1 MDTNTNVTTHTTL
14 TLTNAEN
21 LAIIEDRSVTQQAQ
35 DQQQDEVNYEE
46 PIYVIQDGDSNG
58 FTFKQNKVD
67 VVEFSLPEND
77 GRDEEA
83 EIEPITSGF
92 CKSSE
97 TSAGLKYV
105 DSLLNERSNGV
116 NGALSEKY
124 NGENVVN
131 KILIVSG
138 QREIFQSENSQED
151 EPEGE
156 EFDVERVMKEQKT
169 HDMYCP
175 NCNKCITDRVILKR
189 RKRKIREISKD
200 VPPEVNPG
208 QMTPMH
214 PDEVS
219 NPVERM
225 PVSETLQNE
234 RRERDSESRLEAI
247 SCFSCF
253 SIFIS
258 KGNGFLCWRFKPK
271 LTVTQ
276 HSDVPSA
283 GYIDAT
289 GRDDEKG
296 TAFPLW
302 ILTCC
307 QPYHAEKPVS
317 KPGPK
322 SPPIPEKDV
331 LPQQSEFPSQPSH
344 ATDALPEK
352 GQLASSPSQYTHTPL
367 PPEYQPTVSLDSDL
381 PTSRGPV
388 DDISSQPVPLD
399 PVRPEKENNIP
410 LWILTLCQ
418 PTESVNN
425 APRTGTKLP
434 TDDMKFPFTPS
445 DEFPVHP
452 IQSATVLDSETKLP
466 SEQQTHAASDK
477 DEPISSLD
485 TDPPP
490 TNEDGTRIQNYESD
504 LSTAPS
510 KDTTEYPI
518 SQLPIKD
525 EPGQLIVRKPVNP
538 RISGE
543 DIPSQL
549 DLPEPPSTPPK
560 GDVIVEMPDPPKPQ
574 PSDMQP
580 GVSAS
585 GSRPLVDVEEPLI
598 QHLHEPP
605 IPGIGVDILKAIV
618 YGGLLECII
627 SLSVITSAAGGD
639 ATTLNIVA
647 LGLANV
653 FGGLIVLFHNIR
665 VLKHEHALE
674 RYEQQLGRPE
684 NFVLHAVVA
693 MLSYVVFGLISPIIY
708 GFSFSKSD
716 NKNYKLTTLAAA
728 SLVCIAILS
737 VGKAHVRRPPKY
749 FQTVFYYICMGFIV
763 FGVGYAAGDL
773 INTLLKKLNVFDYR
787 VAPVAVPVLGNGA
800 VSRGLSVY

>member
-1 MDTNTNVTTHTTL
+1 MEPNTNITTHTTL
-14 TLTNAEN
+14 TLTNAQN
-21 LAIIEDRSVTQQAQ
+21 LTIIQDRSVTQQAQ
-35 DQQQDEVNYEE
+35 DHQHHQVNYEE

-58 FTFKQNKVD
+58 FKPKQNKVD
-67 VVEFSLPEND
+67 VVEYSRPEND

-138 QREIFQSENSQED
+138 QRDIVQSETSQEN

-189 RKRKIREISKD
+189 RKRKIREVSKD
-200 VPPEVNPG
+200 EPPEVNPG

-214 PDEVS
+214 PDEIS
-219 NPVERM
+219 NSVERL
-225 PVSETLQNE
+225 PVNEPLQDE
-234 RRERDSESRLEAI
+234 RRERDSESHLEAI

-253 SIFIS
+253 SIFIP
-258 KGNGFLCWRFKPK
+258 KGDGFLCWRFKPK
-271 LTVTQ
+271 LTANQ

-283 GYIDAT
+283 GYVDET

-296 TAFPLW
+296 TVFPLW

-307 QPYHAEKPVS
+307 QPYHAEKPVT

-322 SPPIPEKDV
+322 SPPISVKDV
-331 LPQQSEFPSQPSH
+331 LPQQSEFPSQSSH
-344 ATDALPEK
+344 ATDAQPK
-352 GQLASSPSQYTHTPL
+352 KDTHTPL
-367 PPEYQPTVSLDSDL
+367 PPKYQPTVSLDS
-381 PTSRGPV
+381 
-388 DDISSQPVPLD
+388 
-399 PVRPEKENNIP
+399 
-410 LWILTLCQ
+410 
-418 PTESVNN
+418 
-425 APRTGTKLP
+425 GTKLA
-434 TDDMKFPFTPS
+434 TDDMKSPFTPS
-445 DEFPVHP
+445 DEFPAHP
-452 IQSATVLDSETKLP
+452 IQSATVLDSETKSP
-466 SEQQTHAASDK
+466 SEQQSHAASDK
-477 DEPISSLD
+477 GSAVATHENNPSMASKDVPISSLD
-485 TDPPP
+485 TTPPP
-490 TNEDGTRIQNYESD
+490 TNEDGTTRVQKYD
-504 LSTAPS
+504 RDFSTAPS
-510 KDTTEYPI
+510 KDTREYLIP
-518 SQLPIKD
+518 QPPIKD
-525 EPGQLIVRKPVNP
+525 EPGQLILPKPINP
-538 RISGE
+538 RISDE

-574 PSDMQP
+574 PSDMQA

-585 GSRPLVDVEEPLI
+585 GSRPLLDVEEPLI

-605 IPGIGVDILKAIV
+605 IPRIGVDILKAIV

-653 FGGLIVLFHNIR
+653 FGGLIVLLHNIR
-665 VLKHEHALE
+665 VLKHEHGLE
-674 RYEQQLGRPE
+674 RYEQRLGRPE
-684 NFVLHAVVA
+684 NFVLHTVVA
-693 MLSYVVFGLISPIIY
+693 ILSYVVFGLMSPIIY
-708 GFSFSKSD
+708 GFSFRKSD
-716 NKNYKLTTLAAA
+716 NKDYKLATLAAA

-737 VGKAHVRRPPKY
+737 IGKAYVRRPPKY
-749 FQTVFYYICMGFIV
+749 FQTVIYYICMGFIV
-763 FGVGYAAGDL
+763 SGVGYVAGDL
-773 INTLLKKLNVFDYR
+773 INTLLKKLGVFDYR
-787 VAPVAVPVLGNGA
+787 VAPVVPVLA

>member
-307 QPYHAEKPVS
+307 QPYHAEKP
-317 KPGPK
+317 
-322 SPPIPEKDV
+322 
-331 LPQQSEFPSQPSH
+331 

-399 PVRPEKENNIP
+399 PVRPEKAAENNIP

-452 IQSATVLDSETKLP
+452 IQSATVLDS
-466 SEQQTHAASDK
+466 